1 MDVRFRNP
9 LKIPIDV
16 TDVRLACEF
25 EADAGRGL
33 RARRYPR
40 RHLRRHPR
48 RHLRRYLRRHPRRH
62 LRRNPRRHPRRGC
75 PRHRRRRRSEPGE
88 TTTLRLGCTP
98 SRAGTLRIVG
108 VTWTLCDATRGFRR
122 FDVRA
127 PRTRR
132 ARGANGALEWTRDV
146 PREKRLAF
154 TVVPAM
160 PRLEVSLEGLPA
172 TLPRE
177 PPRSRR
183 FACETSRAAGRTAAR
198 ERVPPRTAFA
208 CVFRRAASPSR
219 RRRRRGRNRRRV
231 GGEKRVGGKKPVGR
245 EKRVGVRPVE
255 ERVAERLADVTVVR
269 RTDRDDVRT
278 SCVVASPRGRGGDDG
293 AVDSPDRDGRGG
305 RSRGGVL
312 RTAAARAAPA
322 EIPNSSVCRGNDRDA
337 VDGGVRDR
345 RERRD
350 APRGARRSRVGDE
363 RDVRDQRRRSRR
375 TRFDPSRSFARG
387 TDRARHSRRWA
398 RPRRRRGS
406 SRPVDDGT
414 PFFSRR
420 PRRRSK
426 TRRSTRTPRTS
437 SRRRFESA
445 PRRNP
450 NRHPGLA
457 RRWFGCT
464 ARPRPNGSEAEAPPI
479 RERRARTPR
488 TRTDARTCSTGS
500 TSSWSGRRF
509 RPSGPI
515 ASARSARTISAPSPI
530 PSPRTDPTGGIADH
544 STPRRRSGTF
554 VGPSRDRRRRRS
566 PAPGRRTR
574 RTKRP
579 SSFP

>member
-1 MDVRFRNP
+1 MRVRG
-9 LKIPIDV
+9 
-16 TDVRLACEF
+16 
-25 EADAGRGL
+25 GRGERGGGCGRGGTL
-33 RARRYPR
+33 DGIFDGTLDGIFDGIFDGTLVGTFDGTLDGTLDVGVHATGGGDARAWRDDDASTRVYALARGDASHRRRDVDTVRRHTRVSTLRRSRAEDASRARRERARSSGLATCRARSVWRSPW
-40 RHLRRHPR
+40 
-48 RHLRRYLRRHPRRH
+48 
-62 LRRNPRRHPRRGC
+62 C
-75 PRHRRRRRSEPGE
+75 PRCRGWRFRSKDSRRRS
-88 TTTLRLGCTP
+88 
-98 SRAGTLRIVG
+98 
-108 VTWTLCDATRGFRR
+108 
-122 FDVRA
+122 
-127 PRTRR
+127 
-132 ARGANGALEWTRDV
+132 
-146 PREKRLAF
+146 
-154 TVVPAM
+154 
-160 PRLEVSLEGLPA
+160 
-172 TLPRE
+172 PRE

-208 CVFRRAASPSR
+208 CVFRRAASPFPPAC
-219 RRRRRGRNRRRV
+219 RRRGRNRRRV

-350 APRGARRSRVGDE
+350 APRGARRSRVGGE
-363 RDVRDQRRRSRR
+363 RDVGIRGAEVVVRDSIRRARSRG
-375 TRFDPSRSFARG
+375 G

-437 SRRRFESA
+437 FRRRFESA

-509 RPSGPI
+509 CPSGPI

-566 PAPGRRTR
+566 RLREGERDGRSAR
-574 RTKRP
+574 RR
-579 SSFP
+579 SRDASRA